1 MIQNFIELY
10 KELMKLKTEPK
21 KTAVVK
27 AANKHTLESVFEL
40 AKEGLIMPYLID
52 DEEAINRELLKVDT
66 MGVPYVI
73 VHAET
78 DSEAAFKGVQ
88 MAKENQVD
96 FIMKGDLQTGILLK
110 EVVNHDRGI
119 REKKVL
125 SHLALIEVPGYP
137 RLIGVTD
144 GGMVLTPTIEQ
155 KKAIIQNALEVMQAM
170 GYQKPKFAVLSAAEN
185 LQPKLPA
192 SVDAEE
198 LTKEF
203 SNIKNLIVEGP
214 ISLDIA
220 LKPEIANDKQYKG
233 EIQGDSDVLVAS
245 DIITGNT
252 LSKSMTLLAGGE
264 MAGIII
270 GAKVPIILTSRS
282 SSTAEKRNSLL
293 LALMVSYGTTEKEA
307 VK

>member
-155 KKAIIQNALEVMQAM
+155 KKQLFRM
-170 GYQKPKFAVLSAAEN
+170 L
-185 LQPKLPA
+185 
-192 SVDAEE
+192 
-198 LTKEF
+198 
-203 SNIKNLIVEGP
+203 
-214 ISLDIA
+214 
-220 LKPEIANDKQYKG
+220 
-233 EIQGDSDVLVAS
+233 
-245 DIITGNT
+245 
-252 LSKSMTLLAGGE
+252 
-264 MAGIII
+264 
-270 GAKVPIILTSRS
+270 
-282 SSTAEKRNSLL
+282 
-293 LALMVSYGTTEKEA
+293 
-307 VK
+307 